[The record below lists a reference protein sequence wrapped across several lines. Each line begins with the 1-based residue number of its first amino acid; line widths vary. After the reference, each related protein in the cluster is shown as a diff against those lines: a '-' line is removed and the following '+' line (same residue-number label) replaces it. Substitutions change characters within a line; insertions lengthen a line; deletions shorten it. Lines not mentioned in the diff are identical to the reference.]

1 MNARKK
7 DSQSAQSARFR
18 EAAREAGG
26 DQKSFEKAFKKMVP
40 PKNPPTESKKK
51 RA

>member
-1 MNARKK
+1 MAKK
-7 DSQSAQSARFR
+7 KLSPTEQSARFR

-26 DQKSFEKAFKKMVP
+26 DQKSFEKAFKKIVP
-40 PKNPPTESKKK
+40 AKTGPKKAG